1 MNKNILTSISILISG
16 FLISASI
23 IGFANAQTTTQTKLL
38 QPQEQKMPG
47 DIKYP
52 IKELGSCQ
60 NKKECKVFCDDS
72 KNSDACLSFAIKYNL
87 MSPEELAVAK
97 KFTDNGMVGPGNC
110 KGQAGCN
117 QYCENSAHLEEC
129 MSFAQ
134 ENGMMTEQQLQDS
147 QKVLTAVKNGLK
159 PPSCSGPEQCNTYCS
174 SSEHMQECMTF
185 SLEAGLVPD
194 NQKEQVQKTL
204 DAIKRGIKLPACHS
218 PQECNKYCSDPI
230 HTEECMTFSLEAGLV
245 PDNQKEQV
253 QKTLNAIK
261 QGIKPPACQPNQ
273 PNQSEQSDQP
283 SQSIQ
288 SEQDLQPCDQYCTDP
303 SHVEEC
309 VKFSVAV
316 GNMTEQQAQI
326 SVKTGGRGPGECIG
340 KEACDAF
347 CSNPDNQEI
356 CFNFGKEN
364 GLIPQESLQKMQE
377 GQQKMKDSFSK
388 IPQEVLDCL
397 TSLLG
402 ADVVE
407 KMKTGSMIP
416 QKDGDSI
423 NQCFQKYVPQDG
435 APNQNQSEQPGQNVS
450 NNMMPGDVRDC
461 IQTQVGEDGL
471 AKIQSGNISD
481 PVLMEKA
488 KTCFDKYSQQNQ
500 QEQPNQPG
508 PMQPGQINQQNQL
521 EQPGQMQP
529 SQFIQDQPG
538 PMPSNQPGQMQLEQL
553 NQINQLNPLN
563 QPNQINQPGQVQINQ
578 SGQTQPQTQLQP
590 QSQPQ
595 IIQQQNPPQIPEPS
609 SFLQE
614 AQRFLG
620 SVIEAF

>member
-16 FLISASI
+16 FLVSGAI
-23 IGFANAQTTTQTKLL
+23 IGFADAQTTTQAKLL

-52 IKELGSCQ
+52 IKELGNCQ

-72 KNSDACLSFAIKYNL
+72 KNSDACLSFAVKYNL

-110 KGQAGCN
+110 KGQTGCD
-117 QYCENSAHLEEC
+117 QYCEDSTHLEGC

-159 PPSCSGPEQCNTYCS
+159 PPACSGPEQCATYCS
-174 SSEHMQECMTF
+174 SSEHMEECMTF
-185 SLEAGLVPD
+185 SLAAGLVPD

-204 DAIKRGIKLPACHS
+204 D
-218 PQECNKYCSDPI
+218 
-230 HTEECMTFSLEAGLV
+230 
-245 PDNQKEQV
+245 
-253 QKTLNAIK
+253 AIK

-326 SVKTGGRGPGECIG
+326 SVKTGGKGPGGCVG
-340 KEACDAF
+340 KEACNAF
-347 CSNPDNQEI
+347 CNNPDNQET
-356 CFNFGKEN
+356 CFNFGKDN
-364 GLIPQESLQKMQE
+364 GLISQENLQKMQE

-397 TSLLG
+397 TSLSG
-402 ADVVE
+402 PDIVE

-416 QKDGDSI
+416 QKYGDSI
-423 NQCFQKYVPQDG
+423 NQCFQKYVPQGG
-435 APNQNQSEQPGQNVS
+435 APNQNQTGQPEQNVS
-450 NNMMPGDVRDC
+450 NNMMSGDVRDC

-500 QEQPNQPG
+500 QQQNQLGPMQPAQPNQP
-508 PMQPGQINQQNQL
+508 NQS

-529 SQFIQDQPG
+529 NQSNEPGQFIQDQLG
-538 PMPSNQPGQMQLEQL
+538 PMPSNQPGPMQPEQL

-563 QPNQINQPGQVQINQ
+563 QLNQKNQPGQIQIDQ
-578 SGQTQPQTQLQP
+578 SGQTQPQAQTQP
-590 QSQPQ
+590 QL
-595 IIQQQNPPQIPEPS
+595 IQQQNPPQIPEPS